1 MKDKKKKID
10 QNLKHLSGSSSDVMC
25 EVDMAPQWHQTFLG
39 GECVCVCVCVCVG
52 VWVCVH
58 VLAHFLGR
66 GQQNSSGRNMDIA
79 EETTYPYTQN
89 HELQRWMGL

>member
-39 GECVCVCVCVCVG
+39 GECVCVCVCVCV
-52 VWVCVH
+52 WVCGCVCTYWPIFWGGDSRT
-58 VLAHFLGR
+58 A
-66 GQQNSSGRNMDIA
+66 A
-79 EETTYPYTQN
+79 EGTWT
-89 HELQRWMGL
+89 